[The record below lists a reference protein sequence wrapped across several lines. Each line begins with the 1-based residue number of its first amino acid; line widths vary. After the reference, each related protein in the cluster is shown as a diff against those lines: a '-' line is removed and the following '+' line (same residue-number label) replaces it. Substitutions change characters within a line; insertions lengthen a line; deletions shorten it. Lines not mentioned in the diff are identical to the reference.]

1 MDDVCLCN
9 RQAQYDA
16 AVLAR
21 KRYREQ
27 ILSDR
32 IADYTAAKNELKLK
46 NIRPNSNNLPSESGM
61 PGTPIRSQEY
71 FTKSLHS
78 DEDFISFDLEYSK
91 YLGDHF
97 SMPDMNYMDSNASLS
112 DSLA

>member
-1 MDDVCLCN
+1 MYVYICS
-9 RQAQYDA
+9 QSQYDA

-46 NIRPNSNNLPSESGM
+46 TIRPDSNNNPSESGM

-91 YLGDHF
+91 YFGESL
-97 SMPDMNYMDSNASLS
+97 SMPSLQYLDSNASLS